1 MVRAEDITNY
11 VAGVR
16 DGNIP
21 VEADNHTLILNWN
34 DDTLPLLRQIAVSR
48 RERDNFAGWVPLRPT
63 SSPCWQLLVRCP
75 YHAVSTSGLN
85 CSCVCATAILM
96 LVNHAPL

>member
-1 MVRAEDITNY
+1 MLCAEDITNY

-48 RERDNFAGWVPLRPT
+48 RERDNFAG
-63 SSPCWQLLVRCP
+63 
-75 YHAVSTSGLN
+75 
-85 CSCVCATAILM
+85 
-96 LVNHAPL
+96 

>member
-1 MVRAEDITNY
+1 MKAAHWAAQLGMLCAEDITNY

-48 RERDNFAGWVPLRPT
+48 RERDNFAG
-63 SSPCWQLLVRCP
+63 
-75 YHAVSTSGLN
+75 
-85 CSCVCATAILM
+85 
-96 LVNHAPL
+96 

>member
-1 MVRAEDITNY
+1 MQ
-11 VAGVR
+11 GVR

-48 RERDNFAGWVPLRPT
+48 RERDNFSGWV
-63 SSPCWQLLVRCP
+63 Q
-75 YHAVSTSGLN
+75 
-85 CSCVCATAILM
+85 
-96 LVNHAPL
+96 